1 MRFVALMYTEP
12 ARTRAMTA
20 EEHVEIKRKYEE
32 LGTELLAS
40 GELRNGC
47 GMAYPAETRTLRRR
61 REPADGPFHTGDT
74 LLSAYWVLD
83 CASPERAEAIAE
95 RMLDWH
101 VTAVEVRAVHDSFG
115 FGEDEGGD
123 LGVG

>member
-12 ARTRAMTA
+12 ARTAAMTTA
-20 EEHVEIKRKYEE
+20 EHAEIKSKYEK
-32 LGTELLAS
+32 LGTELLAT

-47 GMAYPAETRTLRRR
+47 GMAYPAETRTLRWRGKT
-61 REPADGPFHTGDT
+61 ADGSFHTGDT

-83 CASPERAEAIAE
+83 CATAERAEAIAE

-101 VTAVEVRAVHDSFG
+101 VTAVEIRSVHDSFG
-115 FGEDEGGD
+115 FDEKPA
-123 LGVG
+123 

>member
-12 ARTRAMTA
+12 ARTAVMTA
-20 EEHVEIKRKYEE
+20 DEHAEIARKFGEMGEE
-32 LGTELLAS
+32 LVAS

-47 GMAYPAETRTLRRR
+47 GMDYPAKTTTLRLG
-61 REPADGPFHTGDT
+61 REPTEGSFHTGDT

-83 CASPERAEAIAE
+83 CADRERALAIGE

-101 VTAVEVRAVHDSFG
+101 VTAVEIRAVHDSV
-115 FGEDEGGD
+115 D
-123 LGVG
+123 